1 MSYSISSHAEGTEKC
16 HQGKNFVFFKE
27 FYRYFFTMKIL
38 LVGSGGREHALLW
51 KLKQN
56 TRVTECYVAPGNAGT
71 AALATNIPIE
81 ATDLAGLLQF
91 AQEKKIDLTIVGPD
105 DPLAAGIV
113 DRFQEVGLRIFGP
126 TAVAARFEASKSFAK
141 DFMKRH
147 GIPTAA
153 SETFTDREK
162 ACTYLQRAP
171 YPLVIKADGL
181 ALGKG
186 VIIAQNREEA
196 LMAIQD
202 IMEKKVFGTAGET
215 VVIEE
220 FLEGKECS
228 LHALIDGKN
237 YLLFP
242 DARDHK
248 RALEGDQG
256 LNTGGMGTISPSQV
270 LSDGVQ
276 ARLHEEI
283 FVPFLRGLA
292 AEKITFQGM
301 LFPGLMMTKEGPKVL
316 EFNARF
322 GDPET
327 QVLMRRLKS
336 DLLELL
342 EATIDGN
349 LSRVKPEW
357 EEQAAVCIVLAS
369 GGYPGPIEKGKIIT
383 GLEKESEGKV
393 VTFHAGTKDVEG
405 KTVTNGG
412 RVLGVT
418 ALGSN
423 SEEVRDRAYTTVEQ
437 IQFEG
442 KQFRRDIG
450 L

>member
-1 MSYSISSHAEGTEKC
+1 
-16 HQGKNFVFFKE
+16 
-27 FYRYFFTMKIL
+27 MKL
-38 LVGSGGREHALLW
+38 LIIGSGGREHALLW

-56 TRVTECYVAPGNAGT
+56 SRITECYVAPGNAGT
-71 AALATNIPIE
+71 AMMATNIPIE
-81 ATDLAGLLQF
+81 AIDIEGLLQF
-91 AQEKKIDLTIVGPD
+91 AQEKEIDLTIVGPD

-113 DRFQEVGLRIFGP
+113 DRFRQAGLRIFGP
-126 TAVAARFEASKSFAK
+126 MASGARFEASKSFSK
-141 DFMKRH
+141 EFMKRH

-153 SETFTDREK
+153 SEIFTSSEK
-162 ACTYLQRAP
+162 AREYVQQSP

-186 VIIAQNREEA
+186 VIIAQNSNEA
-196 LMAIQD
+196 LTAIED
-202 IMEKKVFGTAGET
+202 IMEKKAFGAAGNV

-220 FLEGKECS
+220 FLEGQECS

-248 RALEGDQG
+248 RALDGDQG
-256 LNTGGMGTISPSQV
+256 LNTGGMGTISPSQAF
-270 LSDGVQ
+270 SDLLR

-292 AEKITFQGM
+292 VEKINFQGM
-301 LFPGLMMTKEGPKVL
+301 LFPGLMMTKDGPKVL

-336 DLLELL
+336 DLLELI
-342 EATIDGN
+342 EATIDGK
-349 LSRVKPEW
+349 LDEMKPVW
-357 EEQAAVCIVLAS
+357 EEHPAVCIVLAS
-369 GGYPGPIEKGKIIT
+369 GGYPGPIEKGKIIE
-383 GLEKESEGKV
+383 GLEKATNEDV
-393 VTFHAGTKDVEG
+393 VIFHAGTKSCE
-405 KTVTNGG
+405 KNIVTNGG

-418 ALGSN
+418 ALGASL
-423 SEEVRDRAYTTVEQ
+423 EEARSKAYAVADHL
-437 IQFEG
+437 QFEG
-442 KQFRRDIG
+442 KQFRSDIG